1 MSRLEKYLEKIQNAK
16 TYRVIIKVGQQS
28 LNQLG
33 RQVLEEAKKAAVG
46 KRTAFRHQPHFQ
58 GGEYHGH
65 CDLPGGYQVSWTIS
79 GQRLHPSKFPADNK
93 IPNDAKAAVAK
104 VLGVSSDLL
113 EGFLSY
119 DEKEGKEIILF
130 ELKNETKASRL
141 LQKLR
146 SLSE

>member
-1 MSRLEKYLEKIQNAK
+1 M
-16 TYRVIIKVGQQS
+16 
-28 LNQLG
+28 
-33 RQVLEEAKKAAVG
+33 
-46 KRTAFRHQPHFQ
+46 H
-58 GGEYHGH
+58 
-65 CDLPGGYQVSWTIS
+65 GGYQVSWTIS

-104 VLGVSSDLL
+104 VLGVSSNLL

-141 LQKLR
+141 LQELR